1 MPLIDASYFTAEI
14 NIPNADKP
22 EVSELIDTFIEKY
35 EKRFLHELLGHG
47 LYTDFIA
54 GVAVKPVPDAIWT
67 DLKNGTN
74 YTYNQRTYNYPGIK
88 NAIANYVYY
97 WYMRNN
103 ATETTGIGEVVNK
116 AENAVRV
123 SPSIKMSRAWNEM
136 VTDVWKLVS
145 FLDTK
150 ATVYT
155 GWTWYGDVTGGYW
168 QNYNH
173 ARLKDIFYPINSFN
187 L

>member
-1 MPLIDASYFTAEI
+1 MSLIDTSYFVNEL
-14 NIPNADKP
+14 NVPNADKP
-22 EVSELIDTFIEKY
+22 EVSEQLEAFIDKY
-35 EKRFLHELLGHG
+35 EKRFLADLLGHG
-47 LYTDFIA
+47 LYTDFTNGLA
-54 GVAVKPVPDAIWT
+54 SQPVDDIWT

-74 YTYNQRTYNYPGIK
+74 YTYNQRRYNYPGIK

-97 WYMRNN
+97 WFMRNR

-116 AENAVRV
+116 TDNAVRV
-123 SPSIKMSRAWNEM
+123 SGSVKMSRAWNEM

-145 FLDTK
+145 FLDTN
-150 ATVYT
+150 AVIYP
-155 GWTWYGDVTGGYW
+155 GWSWYNDTHGGYW

-173 ARLKDIFYPINSFN
+173 ARLKDMFYPINSFN